1 MEYTLSRYEKHL
13 NENGS
18 LKEIFIT
25 VKLRIDANEVW
36 EQGYWLTPAEL
47 DLIALDESNLTPII
61 EATAVKAEESYNR
74 YINEPEVV
82 EPVIIPFNVN
92 DFLFGLMG
100 AFTPLLNYADILIFY
115 PMIADFARAEN
126 FEGMNMF
133 LHVLIDSS
141 VMTEEQF
148 NILNG
153 VLLQQN
159 IDLNNL

>member
-92 DFLFGLMG
+92 DFLFGLLYNSILD
-100 AFTPLLNYADILIFY
+100 TNLLL
-115 PMIADFARAEN
+115 
-126 FEGMNMF
+126 
-133 LHVLIDSS
+133 
-141 VMTEEQF
+141 
-148 NILNG
+148 
-153 VLLQQN
+153 
-159 IDLNNL
+159 